1 MIIVEANHIKHYIQ
15 DRLLLDIDQLEVHA
29 KDRIGL
35 VGRNGSGKT
44 TLLNI
49 LTKKVVLEGG
59 QVIQRASV
67 ELLPQLKRT
76 DTAKSGG
83 EITQEYIQQALAS
96 DAALLLADEPTT
108 NLDTEHIEWVEK
120 KLNNWPGALILISHD
135 RIFLD
140 SLCTTIWEI
149 DEGRVA
155 EYKGNY
161 TQYSKQKEVEF
172 QQKQQA
178 FEKYQKQK
186 HHLEEAIKQKEEQA
200 QRATKK
206 PKNLTGSEARIKG
219 VKPYFA
225 NKQKKLRK
233 TVSAFETRLE
243 NLETIEKQ
251 KDLSPIQ
258 MNLPNE
264 ETFKNQV
271 VLRAEKVHG
280 MVGERVLWNDASF
293 YIRGGDKVAVMGSNG
308 TGKTTLIKKIIEK
321 EKNITVS
328 PSVKIGYFTQNLSIL
343 DLDKTILENVQSTS
357 TQDETLIRT
366 VLAIMHFFTDDVY
379 KSVNVLSGGERVK
392 VALTKIF
399 LSDVNMLVLD
409 EPTNYLDLESLEALE
424 SLLKQYK
431 GIIIFVSHDRKF
443 IENVSTRI
451 IDIQNKE
458 LIVFD
463 GRYEQYKSR
472 NPIKEYDLRQNE
484 LLLLE
489 TKISEVISRLSVN
502 PTKELEMEFQR
513 LLDEKRELQG

>member
-15 DRLLLDIDQLEVHA
+15 DRLLLDIDQLVVHA
-29 KDRIGL
+29 KDRIGI

-49 LTKKVVLEGG
+49 LAKKVVLEGG
-59 QVIQRASV
+59 QVIQHASV

-135 RIFLD
+135 RTFLD

-149 DEGRVA
+149 DEGRIK

-161 TQYSKQKEVEF
+161 TQYSKQKDVEF

-251 KDLSPIQ
+251 KDISPIQ
-258 MNLPNE
+258 MNLPDE
-264 ETFKNQV
+264 GTLKNQV

-293 YIRGGDKVAVMGSNG
+293 YIRGGDKVAVIGSNG

-321 EKNITVS
+321 ETNITVS

-343 DLDKTILENVQSTS
+343 DLDKTILQNVQSTS

-366 VLAIMHFFTDDVY
+366 VLARMHFFTDDVY

-424 SLLKQYK
+424 TLLKQYK

-463 GRYEQYKSR
+463 GIYEQYKSR
-472 NPIKEYDLRQNE
+472 NPIKEYNLRQNE

-489 TKISEVISRLSVN
+489 TKISEIISRLSVN
-502 PTKELEMEFQR
+502 PTKELEKEFQR
-513 LLDEKRELQG
+513 LLSKKRELQG

>member
-1 MIIVEANHIKHYIQ
+1 
-15 DRLLLDIDQLEVHA
+15 
-29 KDRIGL
+29 
-35 VGRNGSGKT
+35 
-44 TLLNI
+44 
-49 LTKKVVLEGG
+49 
-59 QVIQRASV
+59 
-67 ELLPQLKRT
+67 
-76 DTAKSGG
+76 
-83 EITQEYIQQALAS
+83 
-96 DAALLLADEPTT
+96 
-108 NLDTEHIEWVEK
+108 
-120 KLNNWPGALILISHD
+120 
-135 RIFLD
+135 
-140 SLCTTIWEI
+140 
-149 DEGRVA
+149 
-155 EYKGNY
+155 
-161 TQYSKQKEVEF
+161 
-172 QQKQQA
+172 
-178 FEKYQKQK
+178 
-186 HHLEEAIKQKEEQA
+186 
-200 QRATKK
+200 
-206 PKNLTGSEARIKG
+206 
-219 VKPYFA
+219 
-225 NKQKKLRK
+225 
-233 TVSAFETRLE
+233 
-243 NLETIEKQ
+243 
-251 KDLSPIQ
+251 

-321 EKNITVS
+321 ETNITVS

-366 VLAIMHFFTDDVY
+366 VLARMHFFTDDVY

-424 SLLKQYK
+424 TLLKQYK

-502 PTKELEMEFQR
+502 PTKELEKEFQR
-513 LLDEKRELQG
+513 LLGEKRELQG

>member
-1 MIIVEANHIKHYIQ
+1 MIIIEANHIKHYVQ
-15 DRLLLDIDQLEVHA
+15 DRLLLDIDKLEVHA
-29 KDRIGL
+29 KDRIGI

-49 LTKKVVLEGG
+49 LAKKVVLESR
-59 QVIQRASV
+59 QVIQHASV

-76 DTAKSGG
+76 DTVKSGG
-83 EITQEYIQQALAS
+83 EITQEYIQQALTS

-120 KLNNWPGALILISHD
+120 KFHNWPGALILISHD
-135 RIFLD
+135 RAFLD

-149 DEGRVA
+149 DEGRVT

-161 TQYSKQKEVEF
+161 TQYSKQKEVEYH
-172 QQKQQA
+172 QKQQA

-206 PKNLTGSEARIKG
+206 PKNVTNSEARIKG
-219 VKPYFA
+219 TKPYFA

-243 NLETIEKQ
+243 NLETVEKQ
-251 KDLSPIQ
+251 KDLPPIQ
-258 MNLPNE
+258 MNVPNE

-280 MVGERVLWNDASF
+280 MVESRVLWNETSF

-308 TGKTTLIKKIIEK
+308 TGKTTLIKKIIGK
-321 EKNITVS
+321 ETGFTFS
-328 PSVKIGYFTQNLSIL
+328 PSIKIGYFAQNLTIL

-357 TQDETLIRT
+357 IQDETLIRT
-366 VLAIMHFFTDDVY
+366 VLARMHFFTEDVY
-379 KSVNVLSGGERVK
+379 KPVNILSGGERVK

-399 LSDVNMLVLD
+399 LSNVNMLVLD

-424 SLLKQYK
+424 TLSKQYK
-431 GIIIFVSHDRKF
+431 GTIIFVSHDRKF
-443 IENVSTRI
+443 IEHVSTRI
-451 IDIQNKE
+451 IDIQNQE
-458 LIVFD
+458 LLVFD
-463 GRYEQYKSR
+463 GTYKQYKSR
-472 NPIKEYDLRQNE
+472 NPIKEYDLQQNE

-489 TKISEVISRLSVN
+489 TKISEVISRLSVS
-502 PTKELEMEFQR
+502 PTEELEKEFQR
-513 LLDEKRELQG
+513 LLSKKRDFQG